1 MRDLAASRTEEQ
13 KTRAKTLAENF
24 LKGIRG
30 EKKTTEVKDMVQ
42 ELEKL
47 GALKEK
53 GLLTDEEFSAAKAKL
68 LN

>member
-1 MRDLAASRTEEQ
+1 MEQ
-13 KTRAKTLAENF
+13 AEQIMMAKDLAENF
-24 LKGIRG
+24 LKGLG
-30 EKKTTEVKDMVQ
+30 SENKKTEVKDVVQ